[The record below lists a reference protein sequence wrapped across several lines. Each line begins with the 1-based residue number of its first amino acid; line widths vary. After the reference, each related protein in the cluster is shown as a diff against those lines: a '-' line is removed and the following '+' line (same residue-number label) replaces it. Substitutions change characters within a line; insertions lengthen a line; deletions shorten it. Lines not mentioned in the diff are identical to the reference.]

1 MIIKRNKKI
10 SNEEYYRFSSLLQ
23 DIQTFM
29 GKHPSMSYIE
39 FDYSIA
45 RDITLFTVEPN
56 LDFSELENMIQ
67 LIKKTLPSI
76 KRIFNKPIIILKD
89 SSDVLPVENVR
100 IINQNTLLHLA
111 NHSQYVS
118 DFTERGVKPT
128 KLLTRIYEDD
138 YGIYENVIFCN
149 LIDWIISYVNRSRKI
164 LNNLLYSSSLLEY
177 SLLDK
182 VNHVNY
188 FLALGKL
195 HTGYIRDFGQYI
207 SISKRLLI
215 ELSQVSKVINSK
227 LNKPVYQK
235 NKKRK
240 TKVTLKKTNIF
251 LKQKDYLQVYK
262 LYKYITS
269 NERLA
274 KYQAVPLDYET
285 LMENYFT
292 FLKVLTIFSVGHFNF
307 QVVPKAKIEINALN
321 ILAIFKSW
329 ELYITAN
336 DKHEIFLNFFK
347 DINYKI
353 LLTTNTEVAS
363 SKEAYKA
370 SLGVDE
376 VIIISPLEDDYLKRD
391 FGFISIEEVDSFRRI
406 QQIILRGMVYSDAVR
421 DVCPFCG
428 EKLYKDKYRKIYQC
442 NRCMTQIVE
451 NICPVTNQIYLY
463 TDIKSFKKKIQYR
476 STYKEMSDVY
486 YKKQIDSAL
495 HFRNI
500 TKINQNAEFI
510 CPHCNQI
517 HKEIEIG

>member
-1 MIIKRNKKI
+1 MIKRGKKNN
-10 SNEEYYRFSSLLQ
+10 NEEYYRLASLLE
-23 DIQTFM
+23 DINAFV
-29 GKHPSMSYIE
+29 GKHPSMTYIE
-39 FDYSIA
+39 FDYSVA

-56 LDFSELENMIQ
+56 LDFNELENMIY
-67 LIKKTLPSI
+67 LIKKALPSI

-118 DFTERGVKPT
+118 DFTEKGVKPT

-149 LIDWIISYVNRSRKI
+149 LIDWIILYVNRSRKT

-207 SISKRLLI
+207 SISKSLLI
-215 ELSQVSKVINSK
+215 GLGQISKVINSK
-227 LNKPVYQK
+227 LNKPVYKK

-240 TKVTLKKTNIF
+240 TKVALKKTNIF
-251 LKQKDYLQVYK
+251 LKQKDYHQVYK

-269 NERLA
+269 NDNLI
-274 KYQAVPLDYET
+274 KSFDITLDFET
-285 LMENYFT
+285 LIKNYFT
-292 FLKVLTIFSVGHFNF
+292 YLKVLTIFSVGHFNF
-307 QVVPKAKIEINALN
+307 QVAPKAKIEMDALN
-321 ILAIFKSW
+321 VLFIFKNW
-329 ELYITAN
+329 ELYVTAN
-336 DKHEIFLNFFK
+336 DKYELFLNFFK
-347 DINYKI
+347 EINYKI
-353 LLTTNTEVAS
+353 MLTTKTELAS
-363 SKEAYKA
+363 SKEEYKA

-376 VIIISPLEDDYLKRD
+376 IIIISPLEEDYLKRD
-391 FGFISIEEVDSFRRI
+391 FSFISIEEVDSFRRL
-406 QQIILRGMVYSDAVR
+406 QQIIFRGMVYSDTKR
-421 DVCPFCG
+421 DICPFCG

-451 NICPVTNQIYLY
+451 NICPETNQIYLY
-463 TDIKSFKKKIQYR
+463 TDVKSFKKQIQYR

-486 YKKQIDSAL
+486 YKKQIDAAL